1 MAGDAASDGPLP
13 TATKPAPPGVTV
25 VESAISSID
34 AEGLR
39 YRGYA
44 VEALAAHSDYETVA
58 WLLLTGS
65 APDAAQRAQL
75 LADLDAGCAVPEPV
89 WRTLA
94 ALPPNA
100 LPVARL
106 QVALPVLALTA
117 PWLAETSSV
126 AGTRRALHLIGAFA
140 TLAGRPAGPP
150 PQPGAFA
157 GSSVAARFL
166 TLLREQPPAPAEIR
180 ALDEVLILYA
190 DHELNASTFAARV
203 AASTRADLVS
213 CVLAGLSALRGQLH
227 GGVDRLVRALLAAA
241 EEEGVEPAL
250 ERYRRQGTSLPG
262 FGHAVYRGIDPRAV
276 RMHALARALA
286 PAAGQG
292 RWLRLTEEIE
302 EAAGFARL
310 PAANVDLY
318 TPVVYRSLGIPDAM
332 STLVFALGRLAG
344 WCAHILEQY
353 ERNRLIRPRAAYV
366 GPAPRPWAG

>member
-1 MAGDAASDGPLP
+1 VAADPSPAAT
-13 TATKPAPPGVTV
+13 TATKSATPGVTV

-44 VEALAAHSDYETVA
+44 VEELAARANYETVA
-58 WLLLTGS
+58 WLLLTG
-65 APDAAQRAQL
+65 APPDAAQRIQL
-75 LADLDAGCAVPEPV
+75 LADLDAGSEIPAPV
-89 WRTLA
+89 WRALA
-94 ALPPNA
+94 ELPEDA

-117 PWLAETSSV
+117 PWLAEASPV
-126 AGTRRALHLIGAFA
+126 AGTRRALHLLGAFA
-140 TLAGRPAGPP
+140 TLAGRSSGPAPQTGAPAGS
-150 PQPGAFA
+150 G
-157 GSSVAARFL
+157 VAARFL
-166 TLLREQPPAPAEIR
+166 TLLRERPPAPAEFR

-227 GGVDRLVRALLAAA
+227 GGVDRLVRAMLTAA

-250 ERYRRQGTSLPG
+250 ERYRRQGTPLPG

-286 PAAGQG
+286 PAAGQE

-332 STLVFALGRLAG
+332 STLVFALGRMAG

-366 GPAPRPWAG
+366 GPEPRPWPQGA